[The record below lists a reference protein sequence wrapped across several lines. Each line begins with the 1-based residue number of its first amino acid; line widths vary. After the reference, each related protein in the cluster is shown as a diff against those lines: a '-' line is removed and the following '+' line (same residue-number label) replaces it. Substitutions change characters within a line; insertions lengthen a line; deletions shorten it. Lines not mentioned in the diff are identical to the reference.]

1 MSSNSPRTPN
11 PVDLHVGN
19 RVKQARIAAG
29 LSQKKLGQAL
39 GISFQQ
45 VQKYENGKNRIAPSR
60 LTVVAQF
67 VKREAAW
74 FFEGAPGKRSQTASY
89 DAALEVF
96 ASTREG
102 HRFAKAFL
110 AIRSKAVRDT
120 IVRFVVS
127 LATPKYDETQTK
139 LTRIF

>member
-60 LTVVAQF
+60 LAVVAQF

-89 DAALEVF
+89 DAALEVLLQ
-96 ASTREG
+96 
-102 HRFAKAFL
+102 HAKAIALQKPFL
-110 AIRSKAVRDT
+110 PSVAKLFATRL
-120 IVRFVVS
+120 FV
-127 LATPKYDETQTK
+127 LW
-139 LTRIF
+139 